1 MNKQV
6 KIENEPESHYVP
18 REKGL
23 LRRDKILDAATEVF
37 CQNGFDA
44 ASLQEIMAMAGGS
57 LATLYRLFGNKEGLF
72 EAVIERNSEQMIKK
86 LASPLMQGKE
96 PVEVLQTLGSN
107 FIDILSSPMVGSIH
121 RLLIAE
127 SGRNPKLREIFVKTA
142 PERNLRAV
150 ADYLQTLVNSGYLQL
165 DDCYIAAQ
173 QLLNLF
179 KGNYHMRCVLGET
192 VVISEQEKKQYVTS
206 AVSLFLKGCATR
218 KLSC

>member
-1 MNKQV
+1 MS
-6 KIENEPESHYVP
+6 IETFTLAESDANYIP

-23 LRRDKILDAATEVF
+23 LRRDKILDAATQVF

-44 ASLQEIMAMAGGS
+44 ANLQEIMAMAGGS

-72 EAVIERNSEQMIKK
+72 QAVIERNSQQMIEK
-86 LASPLMQGKE
+86 LASPLMQGKD
-96 PVEVLQTLGSN
+96 PLEVLHTLGSN
-107 FIDILSSPMVGSIH
+107 FIDLLSSPMVGAVH

-150 ADYLQTLVNSGYLQL
+150 ADYLQSLVKSGYLQL
-165 DDCYIAAQ
+165 DDCYMAAQ
-173 QLLNLF
+173 QLLSMF

-192 VVISEQEKKQYVTS
+192 VVISEQEKSQYVKS
-206 AVSLFLKGCATR
+206 AVSLFLRGCATT
-218 KLSC
+218 KLK